1 MEYKKEIEG
10 FIDAHKDE
18 MIEDICT
25 LCRINSEKKPYVE
38 GKPFGEGAFEALQAA
53 LAMAEGYGFT
63 INNSLRLLTT
73 KSSHSALA
81 V

>member
-1 MEYKKEIEG
+1 MEYRKEIEG

-38 GKPFGEGAFEALQAA
+38 GKP
-53 LAMAEGYGFT
+53 YGRG
-63 INNSLRLLTT
+63 IWIYHQQL
-73 KSSHSALA
+73 
-81 V
+81 